1 MIFPRLPD
9 VNFDD
14 IANHYGWSKVDERR
28 TNFIIKHVVDYAF
41 DEAFEEIDTTELY
54 DEYTTISKQIL
65 SKHSLRIHERVLL
78 YRRPLYL
85 KVYTRFTYP
94 LINI

>member
-1 MIFPRLPD
+1 LPD

-41 DEAFEEIDTTELY
+41 DEAFEEET
-54 DEYTTISKQIL
+54 S
-65 SKHSLRIHERVLL
+65 
-78 YRRPLYL
+78 
-85 KVYTRFTYP
+85 
-94 LINI
+94 